1 MKFTFP
7 PGSKPLDGYT
17 IKRGIDRGGFG
28 EVYYAISD
36 AGKEVAL
43 KLLQDNLDV
52 ELRGVTQCLN
62 LAHPNLVTIFDIR
75 KDADDDHWII
85 MEYLPGQTL
94 EAVLDANPDGL
105 SSAET
110 QQWVSGI
117 ASGLAFLHEC
127 GIVHRDLKPANIFR
141 RDGVV
146 KIGDVGL
153 SKFITHSRRGAQT
166 ESVGTLYYMAPE
178 VAKGNY
184 GREVDI
190 YALGV
195 IAYELITGNVPFD
208 GESKAEILMKH
219 LTAPPDVT
227 VLPLVVQPVVA
238 RALEK
243 DPRSRPSD
251 VVEFATD
258 LQQALGGFDVPQN
271 IPESSF
277 VNSKP
282 TFGEPRLSEAFRPT
296 EPESNAAAGIGPT
309 IVPMQPVHEERTR
322 IPVQVA
328 DDKRRSRKQTGRRDD
343 LRQPQQRVQWTA
355 EPSESGDGR
364 EHVSWWKYFAI
375 GLLIL
380 VFISPRAVSAVTR
393 YSFAEIVLIVL
404 AILAIRALVNVF
416 AKRKSQRDLPSS
428 GYEARR
434 HRKDDELG
442 VTAPYPPDSTSRR
455 RATKEISRA
464 LLGLTP
470 DDPRSISF
478 GRRLTELTGALFL
491 AVPFTAA
498 ITAGVATLTTFLPN
512 NSQIG
517 FFGLTTLLGS
527 WAVLFSMKWCE
538 GLGDSSLRRI
548 VLLIAGLSVGFGAFW
563 LDQTLMVDHQFAVGH
578 EPHGAMRFIGQHPLT
593 EADNPF
599 QPTIAGYM
607 AFFVGLFALR
617 RWWWHTDLLRKGRFQ
632 LHSALFTLALGY
644 VLTAIFLFPHDW
656 GMLWALAI
664 SCVVQLSAAWMPAET
679 YLRTLTPGIA
689 R

>member
-1 MKFTFP
+1 MKFTFA

-28 EVYYAISD
+28 EVYYALSD

-62 LAHPNLVTIFDIR
+62 LAHPNLVTIFDI
-75 KDADDDHWII
+75 KQDSDNDHWII

-94 EAVLDANPDGL
+94 EAVLDANPNGL
-105 SSAET
+105 SSADT

-127 GIVHRDLKPANIFR
+127 GIVHRDLKPANIFC

-184 GREVDI
+184 GREVDV

-219 LTAPPDVT
+219 LTVPPDVT
-227 VLPLVVQPVVA
+227 ALPIAVQPVVA

-243 DPRSRPSD
+243 DPRSRPRN
-251 VVEFATD
+251 VIEFATD
-258 LQQALGGFDVPQN
+258 LRSALGGFDVPQN
-271 IPESSF
+271 IPED
-277 VNSKP
+277 
-282 TFGEPRLSEAFRPT
+282 AFEDHQPPSNDSPFSDAFLPT
-296 EPESNAAAGIGPT
+296 EHGGKTADIQAPFVPVTSARPESNREEPVQAAAENQRKHT
-309 IVPMQPVHEERTR
+309 HE
-322 IPVQVA
+322 
-328 DDKRRSRKQTGRRDD
+328 RRAHETYQQAEWSAETGHTDENQ
-343 LRQPQQRVQWTA
+343 LQ
-355 EPSESGDGR
+355 GG
-364 EHVSWWKYFAI
+364 WWKYFAI
-375 GLLIL
+375 GLLIFA
-380 VFISPRAVSAVTR
+380 FISPRTVSSMTRFSFGALAVFVIGVFVFRSIASVLGNR
-393 YSFAEIVLIVL
+393 NKARDWRSSVFDDRQRRKAE
-404 AILAIRALVNVF
+404 
-416 AKRKSQRDLPSS
+416 
-428 GYEARR
+428 
-434 HRKDDELG
+434 ELS
-442 VTAPYPPDSTSRR
+442 VTAAYHPASTRPR

-464 LLGLTP
+464 MLGLTP

-498 ITAGVATLTTFLPN
+498 ITTGVAALTSFLPN
-512 NSQIG
+512 NSQVG
-517 FFGLTTLLGS
+517 LFGVTTLLAS
-527 WAVLFSMKWCE
+527 WAVLFSMKLCE
-538 GLGDSSLRRI
+538 GLGDSSVRRF
-548 VLLIAGLSVGFGAFW
+548 VLLIAGLCVGFGAFW
-563 LDQTLMVDHQFAVGH
+563 LDETLMVKHEFAAGH
-578 EPHGAMRFIGQHPLT
+578 EPHGVMRFIGQHPLT
-593 EADNPF
+593 ESNNPF

-607 AFFVGLFALR
+607 TFFVGLFALR

-632 LHSALFTLALGY
+632 LHSALFTLGLGY
-644 VLTAIFLFPHDW
+644 ALTYVFLFPHNW

-679 YLRTLTPGIA
+679 YLRNLSPEAA